1 MEFSTDQRNAKNA
14 LEGITILVFAL
25 FVLLFVWPIAA
36 IVLGLVHVVARI
48 GYGISYRIGV
58 QKRLPFYRI
67 LATAQGFALLTA
79 IAATIYWQVKVRP
92 L

>member
-58 QKRLPFYRI
+58 
-67 LATAQGFALLTA
+67 
-79 IAATIYWQVKVRP
+79 
-92 L
+92 